1 MRIEPPSPRSR
12 VDEIRLARGLK
23 NAELAR
29 RAALDPS
36 TLHKIVS
43 GQRGVSRHFAEPIA
57 AALTVRPEELFAR
70 IGSPISVPGHDNDTA
85 PGGPLVPPLVGTL
98 ASPPGQPREPSRD
111 AALSRDVPV
120 YGTAEAGPE
129 GAFHLNTGEPIDW
142 ARRPAGLIGMQGV
155 FAIYVEGDS
164 MVPWRQPGERV
175 FVHERRPAAP
185 GCHVIADVWERD
197 PGHPPRAFLKRLLRR
212 TATRVELEQYNP
224 AKVIA
229 LEAERVGRLY
239 RVIEWE
245 EVQGL

>member
-1 MRIEPPSPRSR
+1 M
-12 VDEIRLARGLK
+12 ARGLK

-36 TLHKIVS
+36 TLHMIVS
-43 GQRGVSRHFAEPIA
+43 GQRGVSRHFSEPIA

-70 IGSPISVPGHDNDTA
+70 IGSPISVPGRGEGAA
-85 PGGPLVPPLVGTL
+85 PERTLVPSPAGSL
-98 ASPPGQPREPSRD
+98 APPPGPAREPAQD

-142 ARRPAGLIGMQGV
+142 ARRPAGLVGMQGV

-185 GCHVIADVWERD
+185 GCHVIADVWEREK
-197 PGHPPRAFLKRLLRR
+197 GHPPRAFLKRLLRR

-224 AKVIA
+224 AKVIT